1 MTNKLKENTK
11 KYINE
16 AGKLNQDLDRKA
28 NNIQRK
34 VNNMYETQKQDGKV
48 INMEE
53 EFIRK
58 IHNLKKIELLEI
70 KMSIT
75 LKMQQKVPQTN
86 NQTINRLS
94 DRGQGQEITTLKYQ

>member
-34 VNNMYETQKQDGKV
+34 VNNMYETQK
-48 INMEE
+48 
-53 EFIRK
+53 
-58 IHNLKKIELLEI
+58 
-70 KMSIT
+70 
-75 LKMQQKVPQTN
+75 
-86 NQTINRLS
+86 
-94 DRGQGQEITTLKYQ
+94 